1 MDEYFSV
8 EQQIGQ
14 INGLISM
21 QYSEDPTDIDP
32 STIVYHQ
39 FPKPEPVA
47 EKVKK
52 PVEGD
57 DEEAAAEEQPAEE
70 GEQT

>member
-1 MDEYFSV
+1 
-8 EQQIGQ
+8 
-14 INGLISM
+14 M
-21 QYSEDPTDIDP
+21 QFSEDPTDVDP

-57 DEEAAAEEQPAEE
+57 DEEAAAEEQPAED